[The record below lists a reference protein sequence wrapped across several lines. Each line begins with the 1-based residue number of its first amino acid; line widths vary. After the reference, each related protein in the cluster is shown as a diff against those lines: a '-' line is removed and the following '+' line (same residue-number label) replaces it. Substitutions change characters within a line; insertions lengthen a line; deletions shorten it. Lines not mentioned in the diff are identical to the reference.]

1 METRFREFD
10 TYVTKF
16 SLTASSTTSGNATD
30 CTNKLKACENK
41 LSSANQEF
49 RDYKE
54 KAGRILQAKEKVIA
68 SLKEG
73 KAIVGDS
80 SGITGAEYEAVCQER
95 DVLRDEL
102 HQVKY
107 NMEQLKVDVQV
118 CEGL

>member
-1 METRFREFD
+1 M
-10 TYVTKF
+10 
-16 SLTASSTTSGNATD
+16 
-30 CTNKLKACENK
+30 NKLGICENK
-41 LSSANQEF
+41 LSSANHEF

-73 KAIVGDS
+73 KSLLGVS
-80 SGITGAEYEAVCQER
+80 SGITNAEFEAVCQER

-107 NMEQLKVDVQV
+107 NMEQMKVDIQV
-118 CEGL
+118 NKI